1 MKPTKPIT
9 DPSFAY
15 VSAVGTDI
23 AATFERCVPG
33 WRNRKV
39 SLPGNRTVVS
49 LMPRNKKGTK

>member
-23 AATFERCVPG
+23 AATFERLCPG

-39 SLPGNRTVVS
+39 SLPGNRTVVA
-49 LMPRNKKGTK
+49 LRLKTRKEAK